1 MNACRFCT
9 KAPIRSQY
17 GEPIKYGVRH
27 YAHAECGLKEL
38 GAAFFDRLALWQL
51 QNFPYF
57 AAKQFGLTAELTRR
71 LNEAE
76 ERSL

>member
-1 MNACRFCT
+1 VTACRLCT
-9 KAPIRSQY
+9 NNPRPSKY
-17 GEPIKYGVRH
+17 GEPIKYSVRH

-57 AAKQFGLTAELTRR
+57 AAKQFGLAAELTRR